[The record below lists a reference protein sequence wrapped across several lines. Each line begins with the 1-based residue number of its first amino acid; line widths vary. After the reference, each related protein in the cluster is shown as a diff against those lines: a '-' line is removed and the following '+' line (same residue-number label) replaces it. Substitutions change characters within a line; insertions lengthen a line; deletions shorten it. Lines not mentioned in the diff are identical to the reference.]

1 MGAILPR
8 PRCAQAFRAPERRKK
23 RGLRHAAAHT
33 ARPRALSRP
42 AKPPPHAP
50 SPAAAGASPR
60 PPLAPWMRPCPAP
73 PHGVSVSSALPAQET
88 RLAAPTPARRRALR
102 PHQPSGGSE
111 GPRGPGRSIV
121 AVGAGRALRS
131 FRSPPSGRFATFGG
145 KCPQG
150 TRFPPVPSECIR
162 IARLSPVAQSSRRA
176 LAAPSAR
183 FAPHLRVALRF
194 AQQPTGLTLPSGAGR
209 AGSLRQGRKH
219 SLRRFPPGSP
229 PKEGE
234 REAAQPRRKRSPT
247 ASFFDAHITR

>member
-1 MGAILPR
+1 MGAVLPR
-8 PRCAQAFRAPERRKK
+8 TPHGVSVSSALPAQETRLAAPTPARR
-23 RGLRHAAAHT
+23 RT
-33 ARPRALSRP
+33 TRPLPPGKAPATRALSRRGRRVP
-42 AKPPPHAP
+42 A
-50 SPAAAGASPR
+50 PAARAMDAALPR
-60 PPLAPWMRPCPAP
+60 P

-111 GPRGPGRSIV
+111 GPRG
-121 AVGAGRALRS
+121 
-131 FRSPPSGRFATFGG
+131 
-145 KCPQG
+145 
-150 TRFPPVPSECIR
+150 PSECIR

-247 ASFFDAHITR
+247 ASFFDAHFTR